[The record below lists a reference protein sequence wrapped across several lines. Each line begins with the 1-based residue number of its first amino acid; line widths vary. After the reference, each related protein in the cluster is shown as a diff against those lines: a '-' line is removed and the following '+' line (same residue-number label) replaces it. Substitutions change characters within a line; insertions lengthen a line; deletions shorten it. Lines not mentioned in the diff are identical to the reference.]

1 MLLSFQMWGSWELWG
16 QASMAIG
23 VPPSTEGMLKVFLID
38 SDLYAV
44 LGFSCIWWFLNSL
57 SGFYTAVQDRA

>member
-1 MLLSFQMWGSWELWG
+1 MLLSFRVWASWELWG
-16 QASMAIG
+16 QACTAIG
-23 VPPSTEGMLKVFLID
+23 VPQSTESMLKVFPRD

-44 LGFSCIWWFLNSL
+44 LGLSCIWYFLNSL